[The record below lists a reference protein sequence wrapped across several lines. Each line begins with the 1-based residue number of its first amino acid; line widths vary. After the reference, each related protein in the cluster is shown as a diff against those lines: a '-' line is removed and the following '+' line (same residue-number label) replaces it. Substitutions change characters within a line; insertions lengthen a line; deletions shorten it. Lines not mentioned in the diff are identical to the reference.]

1 MMRLMSVGLLLSM
14 LFTSACAALKKTE
27 DLPSPTRGIEGGPE
41 GEEEPIE

>member
-1 MMRLMSVGLLLSM
+1 MMRSVSMALLLAM

-27 DLPSPTRGIEGGPE
+27 DLPSPTRGIQGGPE

>member
-1 MMRLMSVGLLLSM
+1 MNRVVSISLLLVM
-14 LFTSACAALKKTE
+14 LFGTACAMLKASE